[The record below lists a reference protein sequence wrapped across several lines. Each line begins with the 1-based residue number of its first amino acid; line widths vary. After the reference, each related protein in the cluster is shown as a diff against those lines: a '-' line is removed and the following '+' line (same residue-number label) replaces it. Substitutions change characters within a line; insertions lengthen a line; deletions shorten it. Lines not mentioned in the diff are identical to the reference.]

1 MLQEFGIPVSAAG
14 PDIVRFVGGI
24 VNLKPTSGPPTGPLF
39 EFPGAPFREG
49 GIPAYPRMRSAF
61 GSYIG
66 LRLALAGTWT
76 PPTSMVNSPDAM

>member
-1 MLQEFGIPVSAAG
+1 MGPGIF
-14 PDIVRFVGGI
+14 RFVGGI
-24 VNLKPTSGPPTGPLF
+24 VNLRTHFRASLRPTLQVPRNSV
-39 EFPGAPFREG
+39 PGLRH
-49 GIPAYPRMRSAF
+49 PAYPRMRSAF